1 MKNLKQ
7 AISDIFDVV
16 KPTSGALIVWRRN
29 FLYFRYTL
37 WISILW
43 VLIEPLLFLGAIGY
57 GLGSMV
63 QEVEGRSFLQFFY
76 PGLMVA
82 SGMMVAFFEATYGSY
97 TKLTRQKTFETM
109 LLAPLG
115 SQDIVLGEITW
126 AASKGFLSSS
136 AVLLVSL
143 SIGLASPQSILLL
156 SLLNFL
162 NAFVFA
168 SFAFL
173 MTSYARNYDWF
184 IYAQTGV
191 IMPMYLFSGTY
202 FPLSNVPD
210 KVVWIAEFFPLTHS
224 VRMAR
229 GIAYSEYHSSM
240 WIGLVVLIL
249 FGFIFMNW
257 SSARIRRRL
266 TY

>member
-1 MKNLKQ
+1 MSGFRRAL
-7 AISDIFDVV
+7 SDIFSIEA
-16 KPTSGALIVWRRN
+16 PTSGSLIVWRRN

-43 VLIEPLLFLGAIGY
+43 VLVEPLLFLGAIGY

-82 SGMMVAFFEATYGSY
+82 SGMMVAFFETTYGSY
-97 TKLTRQKTFETM
+97 TKLTRQRTFHTM
-109 LLAPLG
+109 LLSPLKPN
-115 SQDIVLGEITW
+115 DIVIGEILW
-126 AASKGFLSSS
+126 GASKGWLSST

-143 SIGLASPQSILLL
+143 SIGLVGPQSIVLL
-156 SLLNFL
+156 SVLNL
-162 NAFVFA
+162 VNAFVFA

-184 IYAQTGV
+184 VYAQTGV

-210 KVVWIAEFFPLTHS
+210 KFVWIAEFFPLTHS
-224 VRMAR
+224 VRIAR
-229 GIAYSEYHSSM
+229 GIAYSEYHSGM
-240 WIGLVVLIL
+240 WIGAAVLL
-249 FGFIFMNW
+249 IFAFVFVNW
-257 SSARIRRRL
+257 SGARVRRYL
-266 TY
+266 TR